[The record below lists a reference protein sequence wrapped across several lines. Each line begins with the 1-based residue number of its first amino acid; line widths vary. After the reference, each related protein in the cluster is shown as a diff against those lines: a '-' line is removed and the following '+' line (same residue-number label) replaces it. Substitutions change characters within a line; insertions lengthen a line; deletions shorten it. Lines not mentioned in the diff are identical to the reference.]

1 MRDTSFDILSIPSH
15 TYFFEQTKFK
25 RLFSDNVFQIAAF
38 TTKSLNLASIG
49 LTHRVTSQT
58 LVPNLHEFLRSRII
72 VALHNTFLPIQLN
85 NRILFTKIGQKP
97 VFFLQMN
104 TACAVCGGCLSPFN
118 LLHRD
123 DVREYVS
130 FFTPKA

>member
-15 TYFFEQTKFK
+15 TYFFEQAKFK
-25 RLFSDNVFQIAAF
+25 RLFSDNVFQIAGF

-85 NRILFTKIGQKP
+85 NRILFTRSSQKP
-97 VFFLQMN
+97 VFFSNEYRLRCLQWMSFTVQS
-104 TACAVCGGCLSPFN
+104 TAS
-118 LLHRD
+118 R
-123 DVREYVS
+123 
-130 FFTPKA
+130 